1 MQIIL
6 MTETIDTNNNLLL
19 NILEIENLATLVQI
33 ENLCNLF
40 YI

>member
-1 MQIIL
+1 